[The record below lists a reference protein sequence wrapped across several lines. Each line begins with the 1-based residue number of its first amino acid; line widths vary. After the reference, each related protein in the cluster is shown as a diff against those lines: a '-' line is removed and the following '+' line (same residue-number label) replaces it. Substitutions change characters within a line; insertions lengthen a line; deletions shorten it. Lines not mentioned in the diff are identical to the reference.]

1 MFQVS
6 DGRTA
11 ASPATAPASRR
22 VYQIAHSTHF
32 TRSANSADRAGCDI
46 KHKSVRCS
54 TCSMQR
60 VCMPSGLTPD
70 ESARL
75 DAIICSTRT
84 VRRGESLYRC
94 GDAFQSLYAVRSGCF
109 KTVVLHREGQ
119 EQLTGFY
126 LAGDALG
133 LDGVSSDHHSCDA
146 IALEDSVVCIIPFD
160 LLELLCREVKAI
172 QHHVHR
178 LMSSE
183 IVRES
188 SLMMLLGTMTAEQR
202 VAAFLLNISTR
213 MKARG
218 YSPAQFVLRM
228 TREEI
233 GSYLGLKLE
242 TVSRMFSKLQKAG
255 VVDARG
261 KDVRILDQAELES
274 V

>member
-1 MFQVS
+1 MFTVS
-6 DGRTA
+6 EGH
-11 ASPATAPASRR
+11 SVLPPAAPASNRTFR
-22 VYQIAHSTHF
+22 LAEPAH
-32 TRSANSADRAGCDI
+32 ADAKPR
-46 KHKSVRCS
+46 SVRCS
-54 TCSMQR
+54 TCSMQH
-60 VCMPSGLTPD
+60 VCMPGNLSAD
-70 ESARL
+70 EYARL
-75 DAIICSTRT
+75 DALICSTRT
-84 VRRGESLYRC
+84 VRRGETLYRC

-109 KTVVLHREGQ
+109 KTVLMHRDGH
-119 EQLTGFY
+119 EQVTGFQ

-133 LDGVSSDHHSCDA
+133 LDGVSSDRHSCDA

-160 LLELLCREVKAI
+160 MLEMLCREVRSI

-202 VAAFLLNISTR
+202 LAAFLLNISTR

-242 TVSRMFSKLQKAG
+242 TVSRMFSKLQKMG

-261 KDVRILDQAELES
+261 KDVRILDQAALES

>member
-1 MFQVS
+1 MFPVSEARSPARQADAPESRRTFQVADIS
-6 DGRTA
+6 PKSAPRT
-11 ASPATAPASRR
+11 
-22 VYQIAHSTHF
+22 
-32 TRSANSADRAGCDI
+32 GM
-46 KHKSVRCS
+46 RCS
-54 TCSMQR
+54 TCSMQHI
-60 VCMPSGLTPD
+60 CMPSGLSSD
-70 ESARL
+70 EFERL
-75 DAIICSTRT
+75 DALICSTRS
-84 VRRGESLYRC
+84 VRRGETLYRS
-94 GDAFQSLYAVRSGCF
+94 GDAFQSVYAVQSGCF
-109 KTVVLHREGQ
+109 KTVVVHRDGN
-119 EQLTGFY
+119 EQVTGFH

-133 LDGVSSDHHSCDA
+133 LDGVSTDHHGCDA

-160 LLELLCREVKAI
+160 LLELLCREVKTI

-188 SLMMLLGTMTAEQR
+188 NLMMLLGTMTAEQR

-261 KDVRILDQAELES
+261 KEVRILDQEGLER

>member
-1 MFQVS
+1 MFPISEARPIV
-6 DGRTA
+6 GHNE
-11 ASPATAPASRR
+11 APAPRR
-22 VYQIAHSTHF
+22 AFQIADNSSQRA
-32 TRSANSADRAGCDI
+32 TRQGM
-46 KHKSVRCS
+46 RCS

-60 VCMPSGLTPD
+60 VCMPSALSPD
-70 ESARL
+70 ECERL
-75 DAIICSTRT
+75 DAIICATRI
-84 VRRGESLYRC
+84 VRRGETLYRS
-94 GDAFQSLYAVRSGCF
+94 GDAFQSVYTVRSGCF
-109 KTVVLHREGQ
+109 KTVVVHRDGN
-119 EQLTGFY
+119 EQVTGFH

-133 LDGVSSDHHSCDA
+133 LDGVSSDSHTCDA
-146 IALEDSVVCIIPFD
+146 LALEDSVVCIIPFD

-188 SLMMLLGTMTAEQR
+188 NLMMLLGTMSAEQR
-202 VAAFLLNISTR
+202 VAAFLLNISAR

-261 KDVRILDQAELES
+261 KEVRILNQASLES

>member
-1 MFQVS
+1 MF
-6 DGRTA
+6 
-11 ASPATAPASRR
+11 PASAGRFDTPQSEAPTPRR
-22 VYQIAHSTHF
+22 CFQIA
-32 TRSANSADRAGCDI
+32 DI
-46 KHKSVRCS
+46 SRTTAVRRDGRCS

-60 VCMPSGLTPD
+60 VCLPDGLSP
-70 ESARL
+70 EEYERL
-75 DAIICSTRT
+75 DALICSTRT
-84 VRRGESLYRC
+84 VRRGETLYRC
-94 GDAFQSLYAVRSGCF
+94 GDPFQSLYAVRSGCF
-109 KTVVLHREGQ
+109 KTVVMHRDGN
-119 EQLTGFY
+119 EQVTGFH
-126 LAGDALG
+126 LAGDTLG
-133 LDGVSSDHHSCDA
+133 FDGVSADLHGCEA
-146 IALEDSVVCIIPFD
+146 IALEDSVVCVIPFD
-160 LLELLCREVKAI
+160 PLELLCREVRTI

-188 SLMMLLGTMTAEQR
+188 NLMMLLGTMSAEQR
-202 VAAFLLNISTR
+202 VAAFLLNLSTR

-228 TREEI
+228 KREEI

-261 KDVRILDQAELES
+261 KEVRILDQAELER

>member
-1 MFQVS
+1 MFPASV
-6 DGRTA
+6 DTA
-11 ASPATAPASRR
+11 IGPPREAPAPRR
-22 VYQIAHSTHF
+22 TFQIADASRPVNPH
-32 TRSANSADRAGCDI
+32 RG
-46 KHKSVRCS
+46 VRCS

-60 VCMPSGLTPD
+60 ICMPGGLSPD
-70 ESARL
+70 EYERL
-75 DAIICSTRT
+75 DALIGSTRT
-84 VRRGESLYRC
+84 VRRGETLYRC
-94 GDAFQSLYAVRSGCF
+94 GDAFQSIYAVRSGCF
-109 KTVVLHREGQ
+109 KTVLTHRDGN
-119 EQLTGFY
+119 EQVTGFH
-126 LAGDALG
+126 LAGDTLG
-133 LDGVSSDHHSCDA
+133 LDGVSTDHHGCDA
-146 IALEDSVVCIIPFD
+146 IALEDSVVCVIPFD
-160 LLELLCREVKAI
+160 LLELLCREVKTI

-188 SLMMLLGTMTAEQR
+188 NLMMLLGTMSAEQR

-255 VVDARG
+255 VVDAHG
-261 KDVRILDQAELES
+261 KEIRILDHAELES

>member
-1 MFQVS
+1 MLPVCESRSINAQPAVPAPRRAFQVADIS
-6 DGRTA
+6 R
-11 ASPATAPASRR
+11 PATTSK
-22 VYQIAHSTHF
+22 
-32 TRSANSADRAGCDI
+32 G
-46 KHKSVRCS
+46 VRCS
-54 TCSMQR
+54 TCSMKH
-60 VCMPSGLTPD
+60 VCMPSGLSSD
-70 ESARL
+70 EYERL

-84 VRRGESLYRC
+84 VRRGETLYRT
-94 GDAFQSLYAVRSGCF
+94 GDVFQSVYAVRSGCF
-109 KTVVLHREGQ
+109 KTVVMHRDGN
-119 EQLTGFY
+119 EQVTGFQ

-133 LDGVSSDHHSCDA
+133 LDGVSSDHHGCDA

-160 LLELLCREVKAI
+160 LLELLCREVSAI

-202 VAAFLLNISTR
+202 VASFLLNISTR

-218 YSPAQFVLRM
+218 YSSAQFVLRM

-261 KDVRILDQAELES
+261 KQVRILDQARLER

>member
-1 MFQVS
+1 MFPASEGSIAVPPAAPAPRRTFRIA
-6 DGRTA
+6 DAGRTDA
-11 ASPATAPASRR
+11 KAR
-22 VYQIAHSTHF
+22 H
-32 TRSANSADRAGCDI
+32 
-46 KHKSVRCS
+46 VRCS

-60 VCMPSGLTPD
+60 VCMPDGLSAD
-70 ESARL
+70 EYARL
-75 DAIICSTRT
+75 DALICSTRT
-84 VRRGESLYRC
+84 VRRGETLYRC
-94 GDAFQSLYAVRSGCF
+94 GDAFQSVYAVRSGCF
-109 KTVVLHREGQ
+109 KTVVMHRDGH
-119 EQLTGFY
+119 EQVTGFQ

-133 LDGVSSDHHSCDA
+133 LDGVSADQHGCDA

-160 LLELLCREVKAI
+160 MLEVLCREVRAI

-178 LMSSE
+178 LMSGE

-202 VAAFLLNISTR
+202 VAAFLLNLSTR

-242 TVSRMFSKLQKAG
+242 TVSRMFSKLQKMG

-261 KDVRILDQAELES
+261 KEVRILDHAGLES

>member
-1 MFQVS
+1 MLPVNE
-6 DGRTA
+6 GRPIVQR
-11 ASPATAPASRR
+11 SEAPAPRR
-22 VYQIAHSTHF
+22 AFQIAEISQPPAA
-32 TRSANSADRAGCDI
+32 RKA
-46 KHKSVRCS
+46 VRCS
-54 TCSMQR
+54 TCSMQH
-60 VCMPSGLTPD
+60 VCMPSGLSSD
-70 ESARL
+70 EYGRL
-75 DAIICSTRT
+75 DEIICSTRT
-84 VRRGESLYRC
+84 VRRGETLYRS
-94 GDAFQSLYAVRSGCF
+94 GDGFQSVYAVRSGCF
-109 KTVVLHREGQ
+109 KTVVMHRDGN
-119 EQLTGFY
+119 EQVTGFH

-133 LDGVSSDHHSCDA
+133 LDGVSSDHHGCDA

-188 SLMMLLGTMTAEQR
+188 NLMLLLGTMTAEQR

-255 VVDARG
+255 VVDAHG
-261 KDVRILDQAELES
+261 KEVRILDQAGLES

>member
-1 MFQVS
+1 MFPDS
-6 DGRTA
+6 EGGSYARP
-11 ASPATAPASRR
+11 SNAPAPRR
-22 VYQIAHSTHF
+22 AFPIAHVSRTTA
-32 TRSANSADRAGCDI
+32 TRE
-46 KHKSVRCS
+46 HMRCS
-54 TCSMQR
+54 TCLMQR
-60 VCMPSGLTPD
+60 VCIPSGLSSD
-70 ESARL
+70 ECERL
-75 DAIICSTRT
+75 DAIICATRII
-84 VRRGESLYRC
+84 RRGEPLYRS
-94 GDAFQSLYAVRSGCF
+94 GDAFQSLYAVQSGCF
-109 KTVVLHREGQ
+109 KTVVTHRDGN
-119 EQLTGFY
+119 EQVTGFH

-133 LDGVSSDHHSCDA
+133 FDGVSSDHHGCDA
-146 IALEDSVVCIIPFD
+146 IALEDSVVCIIPFG

-178 LMSSE
+178 MMCSE

-188 SLMMLLGTMTAEQR
+188 NLMMLLGTMTAEQR

-242 TVSRMFSKLQKAG
+242 TVSRMFSKLQRAG

-261 KDVRILDQAELES
+261 KEVRILDQVGLES

>member
-1 MFQVS
+1 MSFASEGNVVLMAPE
-6 DGRTA
+6 A
-11 ASPATAPASRR
+11 A
-22 VYQIAHSTHF
+22 
-32 TRSANSADRAGCDI
+32 RADI
-46 KHKSVRCS
+46 KPRSTRCS

-60 VCMPSGLTPD
+60 VCMPADLSTD
-70 ESARL
+70 DYARL
-75 DAIICSTRT
+75 DALICSTRT
-84 VRRGESLYRC
+84 VRRGETLYRC
-94 GDAFQSLYAVRSGCF
+94 GDAFQSVYAVRSGSF
-109 KTVVLHREGQ
+109 KTVVMHRDGH
-119 EQLTGFY
+119 EQVTGFQ

-133 LDGVSSDHHSCDA
+133 LDGISADRHGSDA

-160 LLELLCREVKAI
+160 LLEVLCREVRAI

-188 SLMMLLGTMTAEQR
+188 SLVMLLGTMTAEQR
-202 VAAFLLNISTR
+202 VAAFLLNLSTR

-218 YSPAQFVLRM
+218 YSPSQFVLRM

-233 GSYLGLKLE
+233 GSYLGLKIE
-242 TVSRMFSKLQKAG
+242 TVSRMFSRLHKLG

-261 KDVRILDQAELES
+261 KEVRIVDQAALES

>member
-1 MFQVS
+1 MFVVPADNS
-6 DGRTA
+6 RT
-11 ASPATAPASRR
+11 
-22 VYQIAHSTHF
+22 
-32 TRSANSADRAGCDI
+32 
-46 KHKSVRCS
+46 RCS

-60 VCMPSGLTPD
+60 VCMPSGLSTVD
-70 ESARL
+70 YERL
-75 DAIICSTRT
+75 DALICTTRT
-84 VRRGESLYRC
+84 VRRGEALYRC
-94 GDAFQSLYAVRSGCF
+94 GDTFRSLYAVRSGCF
-109 KTVVLHREGQ
+109 KTVIMHREGN
-119 EQLTGFY
+119 EQVTGFH

-133 LDGVSSDHHSCDA
+133 FDGVSADHHTCDA

-160 LLELLCREVKAI
+160 LLELLCREVKTI

-188 SLMMLLGTMTAEQR
+188 NLMMLLGTMTAEQR
-202 VAAFLLNISTR
+202 VAAFLLNLSTR

-218 YSPAQFVLRM
+218 YSRAEFVLRM

-233 GSYLGLKLE
+233 GSFLGLKIE

-255 VVDARG
+255 VIDARG
-261 KDVRILDQAELES
+261 KDVRILDQARLEE

>member
-1 MFQVS
+1 MFTASEAAPITRRDEAPMPRRAFQVADIS
-6 DGRTA
+6 RTA
-11 ASPATAPASRR
+11 RR
-22 VYQIAHSTHF
+22 TGA
-32 TRSANSADRAGCDI
+32 
-46 KHKSVRCS
+46 RCS
-54 TCSMQR
+54 TCTMQR
-60 VCMPSGLTPD
+60 VCMPSGLSPD
-70 ESARL
+70 EYQRL
-75 DAIICSTRT
+75 DALICSTRV
-84 VRRGESLYRC
+84 VRRGETLYRS
-94 GDAFQSLYAVRSGCF
+94 GDAFHSVYAVRSGCF
-109 KTVVLHREGQ
+109 KTVVMHRDGI
-119 EQLTGFY
+119 EQVTGFH

-133 LDGVSSDHHSCDA
+133 LDGVSSDSHSCDA

-160 LLELLCREVKAI
+160 LLELLCREVRAI

-188 SLMMLLGTMTAEQR
+188 NLMMLLGTMSAEQR

-255 VVDARG
+255 VLDARG
-261 KDVRILDQAELES
+261 KEVQILDQAGLEN

>member
-1 MFQVS
+1 MVPVSEGRSVIPQPEAPALRRAFQIADVS
-6 DGRTA
+6 RTA
-11 ASPATAPASRR
+11 T
-22 VYQIAHSTHF
+22 
-32 TRSANSADRAGCDI
+32 TRKDA
-46 KHKSVRCS
+46 RCS

-60 VCMPSGLTPD
+60 VCMPSGLSS
-70 ESARL
+70 EEYERL
-75 DAIICSTRT
+75 DAIICATRT
-84 VRRGESLYRC
+84 VRRGDTLYRC
-94 GDAFQSLYAVRSGCF
+94 GDAFRSLYAVRSGCF
-109 KTVVLHREGQ
+109 KTVVMHRDGN
-119 EQLTGFY
+119 EQVTGFH

-133 LDGVSSDHHSCDA
+133 LDGVSADHHSCDA
-146 IALEDSVVCIIPFD
+146 IALEDSVVCVIPFD
-160 LLELLCREVKAI
+160 LLELLCREVKTI

-188 SLMMLLGTMTAEQR
+188 RLMMLLGTMSAEQR

-242 TVSRMFSKLQKAG
+242 TVSRMFSRLQKAG
-255 VVDARG
+255 VVDACG
-261 KDVRILDQAELES
+261 KEVRILDQEGLER

>member
-1 MFQVS
+1 MISVS
-6 DGRTA
+6 EDRCIVGQ
-11 ASPATAPASRR
+11 SEAPASRR
-22 VYQIAHSTHF
+22 AFQIADISE
-32 TRSANSADRAGCDI
+32 TRKGA
-46 KHKSVRCS
+46 RCS

-60 VCMPSGLTPD
+60 VCMPSGLSSD
-70 ESARL
+70 EYERL
-75 DAIICSTRT
+75 DAIICSTRI
-84 VRRGESLYRC
+84 VRRGETLYRS
-94 GDAFQSLYAVRSGCF
+94 GDVFHSVYAVRSGCF
-109 KTVVLHREGQ
+109 KTVIMHRDGN
-119 EQLTGFY
+119 EQVTGFH

-133 LDGVSSDHHSCDA
+133 LDGVSADHHGCDA

-188 SLMMLLGTMTAEQR
+188 NLMLLLGTMTAEQR

-218 YSPAQFVLRM
+218 YSPAQFLLRM